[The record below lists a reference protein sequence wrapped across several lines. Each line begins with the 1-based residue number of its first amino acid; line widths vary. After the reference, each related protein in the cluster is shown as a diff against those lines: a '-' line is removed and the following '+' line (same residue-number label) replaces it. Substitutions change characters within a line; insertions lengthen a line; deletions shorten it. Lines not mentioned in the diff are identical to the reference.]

1 MTSQAALRW
10 LGRLLTLVA
19 LGWSLSGVA
28 AAQSPP
34 TELKVWFLNVGQG
47 DAALI
52 QSPTGKVVLIDAGP
66 RGANDVITKVLT
78 DHGIKHIDLA
88 LITHAHADHIGGFEG
103 VLEAVSIGLVL
114 DPGVAHGTATYGN
127 LLSALKKAEVPVKR
141 GERGRRIGLGS
152 GAVLTLLGPEAPLL
166 RGTRSDLNSN
176 SLVAQLTFQDVS
188 VLFMGDAEGETEA
201 RLLAHGDLKPVTVLK
216 VAHHGSEHSTS
227 SQWLK
232 AVAPKVGVISCGL
245 NNRYD
250 HPGPALMARLKRA
263 KVRVHRTD
271 EQGTAL
277 FRSDGSSWSL
287 KSVSPR
293 DVGEV
298 APVRAQAVATQPVAQ
313 PRVDINRA
321 SASELDALPG
331 IGAKKAEAIVKYRS
345 VHGAFEDVEGLLR
358 VPGIGK
364 KTLQKLRHRV
374 LVRASEV
381 R

>member
-1 MTSQAALRW
+1 MTLRAALCG
-10 LGRLLTLVA
+10 LARLLSIVA

-28 AAQSPP
+28 AAQSAPA
-34 TELKVWFLNVGQG
+34 ELKVWFLDVGQG

-66 RGANDVITKVLT
+66 RGATDVITKLLT
-78 DHGIKHIDLA
+78 EHGITHIDLA

-103 VLEAVSIGLVL
+103 VLKAVSIGLAL
-114 DPGVAHGTATYGN
+114 DPGVAHGTTTYRN
-127 LLSALKKAEVPVKR
+127 LLTALKKAKVPVKR

-152 GAVLTLLGPEAPLL
+152 GAVLTLLGPEVPLL

-201 RLLAHGDLKPVTVLK
+201 RLMSHDDLKPVTVLK

-232 AVAPKVGVISCGL
+232 AVAPKVGVISCGRD
-245 NNRYD
+245 NRYD

-287 KSVSPR
+287 KSASLRHV
-293 DVGEV
+293 DEA
-298 APVRAQAVATQPVAQ
+298 APVRAEVGAVQPVDQ

-321 SASELDALPG
+321 SISELDTLPG

-345 VHGAFEDVEGLLR
+345 EHGAFIDVEALLR

-364 KTLQKLRHRV
+364 KTLRKLRHRV
-374 LVRASEV
+374 HVPTPEAR
-381 R
+381 